1 MPGCVCTVHPW
12 EHARA
17 PPPVVRCRAR
27 PRLSSRAE
35 VLALGP
41 RRRRA
46 VELTVVRGSMWRR
59 RAGRGRAHLWSR
71 RARCVRLLLLLL
83 GKNIAPGLVL
93 PPLFTVGSRPQHTRA
108 RPGRA
113 CEERRRI
120 RDDSSASHSDRR
132 RRRSAGT
139 AARAEA
145 LRQCMLLC
153 CMHAW
158 EEVCV

>member
-1 MPGCVCTVHPW
+1 MKLLVWISCQGVCARCIHGSMHELLHPW
-12 EHARA
+12 RSTPTIE
-17 PPPVVRCRAR
+17 
-27 PRLSSRAE
+27 PRGGPR
-35 VLALGP
+35 P

-113 CEERRRI
+113 CEERGRI

-132 RRRSAGT
+132 RRRFAGT

-145 LRQCMLLC
+145 LRQRMLLC
-153 CMHAW
+153 CMHGKKR
-158 EEVCV
+158 